1 MLIFFYPTPSNFKV
15 FYWMQSEINA
25 KKLDVSHYFKLVSL
39 STMAAGSQNGT
50 HFSHCKTGERHRSS
64 HTEMA
69 PVKHNGLQNPY
80 RCYFCDLQRVTGL
93 RS

>member
-1 MLIFFYPTPSNFKV
+1 VIYEMFHSSLEKIGCFT
-15 FYWMQSEINA
+15 
-25 KKLDVSHYFKLVSL
+25 LFKLVSL
-39 STMAAGSQNGT
+39 STMVAGSQNGS
-50 HFSHCKTGERHRSS
+50 HFSHCKTGERQRSS